1 MKTLKAFQ
9 VRSVL
14 ISILYILM
22 GVVLVV
28 FPDTI
33 AGLIAYIFAI
43 LILLLGIFFVTLY
56 VREEAFAISQRKN
69 LTGGLIL
76 VVAAVYCLINIEF
89 LISIIPTVMGLVV
102 ILNGLGKLQNA
113 FDLFRTKNEGGLI
126 ILIFALA
133 VTAFGV
139 ILLINPF
146 EAVKLFYILVG
157 VALLIAGI
165 TDIAS
170 IVIISKKIK
179 NAVMDA
185 TAIDVTE
192 KSNKKQGV

>member
-1 MKTLKAFQ
+1 MKTLRAFQ
-9 VRSVL
+9 VRSIL
-14 ISILYILM
+14 ISVLYILM
-22 GVVLVV
+22 GVVLVI

-43 LILLLGIFFVTLY
+43 LILLLGIFLVALY
-56 VREEAFAISQRKN
+56 VREEAFAISQKKN
-69 LTGGLIL
+69 LTSGLIL
-76 VVAAVYCLINIEF
+76 VVSAVYCLININF
-89 LISIIPTVMGLVV
+89 LINIIPTVMGLMV

-113 FDLFRTKNEGGLI
+113 FDLFRTKNEGGSI
-126 ILIFALA
+126 ILIFSLA

-146 EAVKLFYILVG
+146 DAVKLFYILVG
-157 VALLIAGI
+157 IALLIAGS

-170 IVIISKKIK
+170 IIIISKKLK
-179 NAVMDA
+179 HAVQDA

-192 KSNKKQGV
+192 KSRKI